1 MFYMGFGRF
10 YRMLRGL
17 FMMPTRG
24 MRMMRGFL
32 VIARLMVFGGFLMM
46 TRGVLMLFGRFLVML
61 CSLGGHSLS
70 FSDRLFPTRTRF
82 PPQEVDTLQAQS
94 CARCFVHVPWRGIKA
109 DLVL

>member
-1 MFYMGFGRF
+1 MFYMGFGRC

-17 FMMPTRG
+17 FMMPTGG